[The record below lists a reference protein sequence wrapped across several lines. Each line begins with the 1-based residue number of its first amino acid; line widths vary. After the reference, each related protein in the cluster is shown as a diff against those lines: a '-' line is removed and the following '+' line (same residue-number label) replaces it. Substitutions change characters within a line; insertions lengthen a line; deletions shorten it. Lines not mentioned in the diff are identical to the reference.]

1 MRATVDSTTTKTHPD
16 EEYVATANLAAKPVE
31 TPQLKQR
38 PVERKMVLS
47 SAKYNRLVKCG
58 KIVDRMSD
66 FTKKQINLSSS
77 FAKQILGTALAH
89 TGISLY
95 NAEIFTAAVLR
106 AFFQDIAFIKPNLN
120 TSITKSCTPSRAS
133 FSEYID
139 YTAAS
144 KLAWLI
150 AKHPRELL

>member
-1 MRATVDSTTTKTHPD
+1 MFLFALGEKLKKALTTKTHPD

-38 PVERKMVLS
+38 PVEP
-47 SAKYNRLVKCG
+47 
-58 KIVDRMSD
+58 
-66 FTKKQINLSSS
+66 SS